1 MIRADLRR
9 NLVSQLAVLLLLAF
23 AFSGTIA
30 TGVFER
36 ALEKAGA
43 RAASGDDL
51 VIGAP
56 GSSLDLVLATVYLR
70 SEDPL
75 PLLPWSVVEKLA
87 ADPRAAAVCPLAFAD
102 HYLGFPIVGA
112 GAGLEKLRPSLRIAT
127 GSWPADPAAP
137 FEAVVGAAT
146 GLPLGESFNGAH
158 GVHETEGVEAEKH
171 EEAAYHVA
179 GILAPTG
186 TPWDR
191 AIIVPI
197 AGIWK
202 LHEATVLEP
211 DKRTK
216 VSAILVKPRDFPA
229 AYALRA
235 AYKEGGTTAAF
246 PGEVLAS
253 LFGLMQDV
261 KAALSALTVAF
272 QVIVL
277 VAVVLGLLAS
287 LPSKARWIA
296 LLRSLG
302 AGRAYVFATLWI
314 QSGLVFLLAGILG
327 LVLGYGGAV
336 LLATYV
342 EASSGL
348 SLACKIGALE
358 LLWLGLFWLAGLL
371 GSLLPAI
378 AGFRRSVRS
387 SLLAEPR

>member
-9 NLVSQLAVLLLLAF
+9 NLVSSIAVLLLLAF

-51 VIGAP
+51 VVGAP

-75 PLLPWSVVEKLA
+75 PLLPWTIVETLA
-87 ADPRAAAVCPLAFAD
+87 KDPRASAICPLVFAD
-102 HYLGFPIVGA
+102 HYLGFPVIGA
-112 GAGLEKLRPSLRIAT
+112 GAELARLRPSLKSAA
-127 GSWPADPAAP
+127 GSWPTAP
-137 FEAVVGAAT
+137 FEAIVGAAT
-146 GLPLGESFNGAH
+146 GLAIGAEFEGAH
-158 GVHETEGVEAEKH
+158 GVHGTDGVEAKKH
-171 EEAAYHVA
+171 DEESYRVV
-179 GILAPTG
+179 GLLAPTG

-197 AGIWK
+197 ESIWK
-202 LHEATVLEP
+202 LHEATVLDPE
-211 DKRTK
+211 KRRM
-216 VSAILVKPRDFPA
+216 VSAILVKPKDFPS
-229 AYALRA
+229 AYSLRA
-235 AYKEGGTTAAF
+235 AYRGGSTTAAF
-246 PGEVLAS
+246 PGEVLAG

-261 KAALSALTVAF
+261 KAALSALTAAF

-302 AGRAYVFATLWI
+302 AGRAYVFATLWL
-314 QSGLVFLLAGILG
+314 QSGLLFLLAGLLG
-327 LVLGYGGAV
+327 LGLGFGGAV
-336 LLATYV
+336 LLAGYV
-342 EASSGL
+342 EARSGL
-348 SLACKIGALE
+348 SLACAIGSTE
-358 LLWLGLFWLAGLL
+358 LVWLGLFWIAGLL
-371 GSLLPAI
+371 GSLIPAI
-378 AGFRRSVRS
+378 TGFRRSVRS